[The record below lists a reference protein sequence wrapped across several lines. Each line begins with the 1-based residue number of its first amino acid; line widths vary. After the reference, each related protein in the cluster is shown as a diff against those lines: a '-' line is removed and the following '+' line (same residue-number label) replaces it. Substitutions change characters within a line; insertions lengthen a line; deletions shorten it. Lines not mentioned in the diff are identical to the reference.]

1 MKTETDVLV
10 IGGGAIGVCSAYYLS
25 KQGRAVA
32 IVEKGDIG
40 SGSSYGNAGLIVPS
54 HSTPLAEPGMI
65 SKGIKWMFNP
75 ESPFYIKPHFSCDL
89 ISWLW
94 KFWRACSKR
103 QMNRSIPVIRD
114 LSLASLRLFDEL
126 AAIEGLEFGYE
137 TRGVLAAFNTEKG
150 LEGGV
155 KEARLMQKN
164 GLEASILNAD
174 EIQELEPGIRTT
186 AIGGVYYPQDAHL
199 VPHRYVRELARHIAH
214 QGAEIH
220 TFTEVLSFETSGRK
234 ITTVKT
240 TRGDFSAE
248 EIVLAGGSW
257 SSGIARDLKIKL
269 PIQPAKGYSVTFK
282 RPPGCP
288 RIPFV
293 LAEAKV
299 ALTPLG
305 DALRFAGTLEL
316 AGLDLSINM
325 RRVQAI
331 LKAVPGYLPDIHPEN
346 LELIEIWRGLRPC
359 TPDGLPFLGR
369 PMAYDNLILA
379 AGHAMIGISLSP
391 ITGKLVSQLAANE
404 KPLIDLAALNVE
416 RFDRT
421 HTGGGPWET

>member
-1 MKTETDVLV
+1 MKTQTEVLV
-10 IGGGAIGVCSAYYLS
+10 IGGGAIGVCSAHYLS
-25 KQGRAVA
+25 EQGRTVA

-54 HSTPLAEPGMI
+54 HSTPLAEPGVI
-65 SKGIKWMFNP
+65 SKGLKWMFNP
-75 ESPFYIKPHFSCDL
+75 ESPFYIKPRFNRDL

-94 KFWRACSKR
+94 KFRRACSER
-103 QMNRSIPVIRD
+103 QMHRSIPIIRD

-126 AAIEGLEFGYE
+126 AAIEGLDYGYE
-137 TRGVLAAFNTEKG
+137 KRGMLAAFNTEKG
-150 LEGGV
+150 LEGGIE
-155 KEARLMQKN
+155 EARLMQKN
-164 GLEASILNAD
+164 GLEARILNAD
-174 EIQELEPGIRTT
+174 EIQELEPGVRTT

-199 VPHRYVRELARHIAH
+199 IPHQYVRELARHVENKGVSI
-214 QGAEIH
+214 QPL
-220 TFTEVLSFETSGRK
+220 TEVLGFETSGRK
-234 ITTVKT
+234 VTAVKT

-248 EIVLAGGSW
+248 EIVLSGGSW

-282 RPPGCP
+282 RPPNCP

-305 DALRFAGTLEL
+305 DTLRFAGTLEL

-331 LKAVPGYLPDIHPEN
+331 LKAIPGYLPDIHPDT

-369 PMAYDNLILA
+369 PRAYDNLIVA

-391 ITGKLVSQLAANE
+391 ITGKLVSQMAANE
-404 KPLIDLAALNVE
+404 KPSIDLTALNTE
-416 RFDRT
+416 RFS
-421 HTGGGPWET
+421 

>member
-75 ESPFYIKPHFSCDL
+75 ESPFYIKPRFSCEL

-114 LSLASLRLFDEL
+114 L
-126 AAIEGLEFGYE
+126 
-137 TRGVLAAFNTEKG
+137 
-150 LEGGV
+150 
-155 KEARLMQKN
+155 
-164 GLEASILNAD
+164 
-174 EIQELEPGIRTT
+174 
-186 AIGGVYYPQDAHL
+186 
-199 VPHRYVRELARHIAH
+199 
-214 QGAEIH
+214 
-220 TFTEVLSFETSGRK
+220 
-234 ITTVKT
+234 
-240 TRGDFSAE
+240 
-248 EIVLAGGSW
+248 
-257 SSGIARDLKIKL
+257 KIKL

-282 RPPGCP
+282 RPPGCS

-346 LELIEIWRGLRPC
+346 LERIEIWRGLRPC

-404 KPLIDLAALNVE
+404 RPLIDLAALNVE
-416 RFDRT
+416 RFDRA